1 MATINFTMASPDEA
15 DTVTLQGHV
24 QQVHLFCK
32 QNSTYWFYIPRHII
46 KTLRL
51 QPSQDV
57 YYYVVDSTTL
67 MLSFRN
73 PYLKKAKKRKIG
85 YAGIDKD
92 LTLVIPGSLVTKDF
106 LKTKKTLRLINTT
119 GSMSYE
125 WQIQFL

>member
-1 MATINFTMASPDEA
+1 MATINFTMADPNEA

-24 QQVHLFCK
+24 QQVNLFWK
-32 QNSTYWFYIPRHII
+32 QNSTCWFYIPRHIV

-51 QPSQDV
+51 KPSQEV
-57 YYYVVDSTTL
+57 YYYIIDSTTM

-92 LTLVIPGSLVTKDF
+92 LTLVIPSSLVTKEY
-106 LKTKKTLRLINTT
+106 LKSKTCIRLINTT